1 MGGRGS
7 CCFLGLAGPVVLMA
21 FRYTLGA
28 ERRRVKEG
36 GKGEPAL
43 ISVRGWSCDADYWP
57 AQV

>member
-1 MGGRGS
+1 
-7 CCFLGLAGPVVLMA
+7 MA